1 MAYSES
7 NQKNHQ
13 HFFAKTI
20 DCGIQASFSTAQGR
34 KNYLIPTAQQFSE
47 EAPMAVES
55 FSMPPDQ
62 YHALMKRI
70 NKLYD

>member
-7 NQKNHQ
+7 NEKNHQ
-13 HFFAKTI
+13 NFFANTT
-20 DCGIQASFSTAQGR
+20 DCGIQASFSNAQGR

-62 YHALMKRI
+62 YHALMERI

>member
-7 NQKNHQ
+7 DEKNHQ
-13 HFFAKTI
+13 HFFAKTT
-20 DCGIQASFSTAQGR
+20 DCGIQASFSNAQGR
-34 KNYLIPTAQQFSE
+34 KNYLIPTAQQLSE

-55 FSMPPDQ
+55 FSMPPDK
-62 YHALMKRI
+62 YHALMERI